1 MLKRLMVL
9 YATLWMFTGFAHAET
24 VDLYVTKAQI
34 QAVNELATDGVITP
48 DQAKK
53 GIDGI
58 LARAASDLGRP
69 VTLEELAAVQSP
81 TPMAAELTWLQK
93 AAGFV
98 TFGNTMIAIASIA
111 GVAALLF
118 LFGKMIVELVVLF
131 KEIPAVV
138 YEGALVLSGV
148 GLTAYATTLTEAN
161 APTFGLIGALLYG
174 GGFAWTVGRHRKDW
188 KVSPSAAS
196 LVLALAWGVT
206 AELFGS
212 QLIGAFSVAAL
223 MSALGF
229 SAFVVPGLIAVG
241 FKDKDSVPRA
251 TLAAF
256 VVIGLYVVLQGA
268 GISVALLSAFRGGA
282 LYVGGFVAYLG
293 SLIIASRWYSRD
305 TSYAVRQ
312 LPMLVGGIGAIF
324 LGSVLGIPELQ
335 KIGGTFFV
343 LYLVEKPFEV
353 PLGSATGYAAV
364 ALVVSAITVGA
375 FLWANNHID
384 VVAPYLLFV

>member
-1 MLKRLMVL
+1 MVSRSISGQEFAMLKRLMVL

-174 GGFAWTVGRHRKDW
+174 GGFAWT
-188 KVSPSAAS
+188 
-196 LVLALAWGVT
+196 
-206 AELFGS
+206 
-212 QLIGAFSVAAL
+212 
-223 MSALGF
+223 
-229 SAFVVPGLIAVG
+229 
-241 FKDKDSVPRA
+241 
-251 TLAAF
+251 
-256 VVIGLYVVLQGA
+256 
-268 GISVALLSAFRGGA
+268 
-282 LYVGGFVAYLG
+282 
-293 SLIIASRWYSRD
+293 
-305 TSYAVRQ
+305 
-312 LPMLVGGIGAIF
+312 
-324 LGSVLGIPELQ
+324 
-335 KIGGTFFV
+335 
-343 LYLVEKPFEV
+343 
-353 PLGSATGYAAV
+353 
-364 ALVVSAITVGA
+364 
-375 FLWANNHID
+375 
-384 VVAPYLLFV
+384 